1 MRLKLIKS
9 ETTNHFTKNKKKND
23 MHTCISS
30 QYLGV
35 ENFIYSIELVTSTVK
50 ENDWYLYCKKK
61 KTNCTYCIHDY
72 KEWEIRKE
80 SVTTT
85 NLVGFEK

>member
-1 MRLKLIKS
+1 
-9 ETTNHFTKNKKKND
+9 

-61 KTNCTYCIHDY
+61 T
-72 KEWEIRKE
+72 KEIVLIVYMITK
-80 SVTTT
+80 
-85 NLVGFEK
+85 NGK